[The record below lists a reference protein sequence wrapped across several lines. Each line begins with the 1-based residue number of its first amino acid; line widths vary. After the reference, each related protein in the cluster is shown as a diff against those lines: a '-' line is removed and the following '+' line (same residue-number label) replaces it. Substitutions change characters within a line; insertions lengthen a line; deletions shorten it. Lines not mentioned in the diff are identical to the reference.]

1 MNLGQDA
8 TPGTII
14 NNGKVSAKQLGWELA
29 GLCRIITWLELGVGV
44 MLNSVKSGVDI
55 NINNSTGGTTNK
67 NKELSETWGDVLLA
81 ARIQNKP
88 GKKFIYQLRGDV
100 GGGIGATKNA
110 VWQVQA
116 YAGYR
121 FSKLFQLT
129 GGYRVVSLNYENGQ
143 GNEHFLFDAN
153 TFGPVIRFGFN
164 F

>member
-67 NKELSETWGDVLLA
+67 NKELSETWGDVLLV

-88 GKKFIYQLRGDV
+88 
-100 GGGIGATKNA
+100 AKN
-110 VWQVQA
+110 
-116 YAGYR
+116 
-121 FSKLFQLT
+121 LFT
-129 GGYRVVSLNYENGQ
+129 SFVVM
-143 GNEHFLFDAN
+143 
-153 TFGPVIRFGFN
+153 
-164 F
+164 